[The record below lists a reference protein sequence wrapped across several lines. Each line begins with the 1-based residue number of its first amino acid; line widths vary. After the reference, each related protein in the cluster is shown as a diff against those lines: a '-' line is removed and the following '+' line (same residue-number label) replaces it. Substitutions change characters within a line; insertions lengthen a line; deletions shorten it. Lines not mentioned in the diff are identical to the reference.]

1 VLATAAALD
10 LALGEPPNGLHP
22 VVWFGRLVSAAER
35 RAPRGTAR
43 LELAA
48 GTAVAMLSIGAA
60 CASGLGA
67 MHALRR
73 LEGHRGRNREGF
85 RSPWDKLRIWR
96 LDYRG
101 SRLASYAT
109 GWVHLPAAA
118 PISREGGAFV
128 QPPVRMNPVAL
139 RMSGIRAG
147 AAWLIAF
154 LAEAWLLKTTLAV
167 RELFAAAR
175 AVQVALERGDLE
187 AARRALRSL
196 VSRETDRLG
205 APLIAAAAVESV
217 AENASDSIVA
227 PALAY
232 LTFGLP
238 GAAAYRAI
246 NTLDAMIGYRGE
258 HEWIGKAA
266 AKLDDLANFVP
277 ARLTAA
283 LVVLGA
289 TARRS
294 GRAALAALRADHGKT
309 ASPNSGWPMSAI
321 AGALG
326 VELEKVGQYRLGAPG
341 SAPAARDIGEAISLV
356 RLALGLGFGVLV
368 GLEGMR
374 RARAA

>member
-1 VLATAAALD
+1 VRRIGVLATAAALD

-35 RAPRGTAR
+35 RAPRGTPR
-43 LELAA
+43 IELAA
-48 GTAVAMLSIGAA
+48 GTALAMLSIGVAS
-60 CASGLGA
+60 ASGLA
-67 MHALRR
+67 AARALQR
-73 LEGHRGRNREGF
+73 LEGQRR
-85 RSPWDKLRIWR
+85 P
-96 LDYRG
+96 
-101 SRLASYAT
+101 SRARA
-109 GWVHLPAAA
+109 VAA
-118 PISREGGAFV
+118 R
-128 QPPVRMNPVAL
+128 
-139 RMSGIRAG
+139 
-147 AAWLIAF
+147 LIAF

-175 AVQVALERGDLE
+175 AVQMALERGDLV

-232 LTFGLP
+232 LAFGLP

-283 LVVLGA
+283 LVVVGA

-294 GRAALAALRADHGKT
+294 GRAALAALVADHGKT
-309 ASPNSGWPMSAI
+309 ASPNAGWPMSAV

-326 VELEKVGQYRLGAPG
+326 LELEKVGHYRLGAPARPPTARNV
-341 SAPAARDIGEAISLV
+341 SAAISLV